1 MIREGKTPEN
11 NSHGKNSR
19 TQERFPF
26 NLERGTALKPSNVT
40 LKGKLAIEIPYT
52 LYVQFK
58 TFFLAKLCNSHY
70 TNENKN

>member
-26 NLERGTALKPSNVT
+26 NLERATALKPSNVT
-40 LKGKLAIEIPYT
+40 RKGKLAI
-52 LYVQFK
+52 
-58 TFFLAKLCNSHY
+58 
-70 TNENKN
+70 